1 MNRPINIMT
10 IYPIELSNYFHKYLE
25 PPTAN
30 IDDIICKNEIE
41 STWLKAVLLLE
52 QKNTQTAITLFSSI
66 STGDCLF
73 ALSSQIELIFLQP
86 VAYVNNNDLIKNLI
100 KRTKVLPQ
108 DRLLA
113 RLYHALSIL
122 MMWRRNSPQTINYL
136 LKSRDIYLTLNEK
149 TGLARI
155 FDTLGNNYTKIAD
168 HQQAIMYYT
177 QSLALKTSIKDSAGL
192 AITFGNLARLS
203 LQMGRY
209 QQATTFLQLDIDLVD
224 DDQPEILARLLTLQ
238 ARVHIAEENYIEAD
252 KTLKKALE
260 ILNNCTLSKHS
271 DSIFFCLKEKAII
284 ALLTKNYN
292 ESRGFISQ
300 CLPLLPIESDYH
312 QIFMLVITFQ
322 LDCHE
327 GKIQWQEYNILLNK
341 IQNLELTE
349 LEIEFRLFII
359 TFALEQNHHNI
370 SEQMLITRK
379 LARSY
384 GLKKFLPKL
393 NSLILTLDIKEH
405 IEEEVTREIS
415 ETFTNNEDGYFI
427 RQRIGGGGF
436 GDVFLAHDMIHD
448 RDIAL
453 KRFQSDNLIDHE
465 KQKQIWIDARIEFEA
480 VAQIN
485 HPSIAKIFALGH
497 DNKGSPYLVQEFV
510 PGGDIR
516 DLMKKDSTLISVLR
530 YLTPLAYAL
539 SAVHE
544 KGIIHR
550 DLKPENLMI
559 NSQGIIVIIDF
570 GIALLKK
577 QHSPANKSKIRG
589 TENYIA
595 PEQKISTNIDHRADI
610 FSLGCILYEWLSQKP
625 TSIIQSSDSISSH
638 FFNLFKDK
646 DIVELDKNICG
657 KAYPLVK
664 SMLAKEPKNRPKN
677 ALFIAKEMESLIK
690 ELSD

>member
-1 MNRPINIMT
+1 MT
-10 IYPIELSNYFHKYLE
+10 IYPIELSNHFNEHLE
-25 PPTAN
+25 FSTN
-30 IDDIICKNEIE
+30 DKNDIPCKNKIE
-41 STWLKAVLLLE
+41 STWLKAIFLLE
-52 QKNTQTAITLFSSI
+52 QNDNQSAINLFSSI
-66 STGDCLF
+66 SEEKCLF
-73 ALSSQIELIFLQP
+73 GLSSQIELIFLQP
-86 VAYVNNNDLIKNLI
+86 VAYVHNKVLIKNLI
-100 KRTKVLPQ
+100 SNTKTLPQ

-113 RLYHALSIL
+113 RLYHALSIV

-136 LKSRDIYLTLNEK
+136 LKSRDIYLSLNEK

-155 FDTLGNNYTKIAD
+155 FDTLGNNYTKIAV

-177 QSLALKTSIKDSAGL
+177 QSLALKTSLQDNTGL

-209 QQATTFLQLDIDLVD
+209 QQAVTFLQLDIDLVT
-224 DDQPEILARLLTLQ
+224 DDQPEILARLLTLL
-238 ARVHIAEENYIEAD
+238 ARIHIAEEKFLEAD
-252 KTLKKALE
+252 KALGKALK
-260 ILNNCTLSKHS
+260 ILNDATLSEYS

-284 ALLTKNYN
+284 ALFTQRYD
-292 ESRGFISQ
+292 ECRDFISQ
-300 CLPLLPIESDYH
+300 CLPLLPIESEYH
-312 QIFMLVITFQ
+312 QIFISVITFQ
-322 LDCHE
+322 LDCYE
-327 GKIQWQEYNILLNK
+327 GKTQWQKYEALLNK

-359 TFALEQNHHNI
+359 TFALEQGHHNI
-370 SEQMLITRK
+370 SEQILITRK

-415 ETFTNNEDGYFI
+415 ESLTNNDDGYFI

-436 GDVFLAHDMIHD
+436 GDVFLAHDMVHD
-448 RDIAL
+448 RDVAL
-453 KRFQSDNLIDHE
+453 KRFQNDNVIDHE
-465 KQKQIWIDARIEFEA
+465 KQKQIWIDARLEFEA

-485 HPSIAKIFALGH
+485 HPSIAKVFALGH
-497 DNKGSPYLVQEFV
+497 DNRGSPYLVQEFV
-510 PGGDIR
+510 SGGNIR
-516 DLMKKDSTLISVLR
+516 DLMKKDQTLATVLR

-559 NSQGIIVIIDF
+559 NNQGIIVIIDF

-577 QHSPANKSKIRG
+577 QHCSANKSKIRG

-595 PEQKISTNIDHRADI
+595 PEQKVSTSIDHRADI

-657 KAYPLVK
+657 KAYPLIK
-664 SMLAKEPKNRPKN
+664 SMLAKEPKNRPEN
-677 ALFIAKEMESLIK
+677 ALLIAKEMESLVL
-690 ELSD
+690 ELSNY

>member
-1 MNRPINIMT
+1 MT
-10 IYPIELSNYFHKYLE
+10 IYPIELSNNFHKYLE

-41 STWLKAVLLLE
+41 STWLKAFLLLE
-52 QKNTQTAITLFSSI
+52 QNDTQTALTLFSSI

-73 ALSSQIELIFLQP
+73 ALSSQVELIFLQP
-86 VAYVNNNDLIKNLI
+86 IAYISDDDLIKTLMRNA
-100 KRTKVLPQ
+100 KNLPQ

-113 RLYHALSIL
+113 RLYHALSLL

-136 LKSRDIYLTLNEK
+136 LKSRDIYLALNEK

-155 FDTLGNNYTKIAD
+155 FDTLGSHYTKIAD

-177 QSLALKTSIKDSAGL
+177 QSLALKTSLNDNAGL

-209 QQATTFLQLDIDLVD
+209 QQAATFLQLDIDLVED
-224 DDQPEILARLLTLQ
+224 NQAEMLARLLTLL
-238 ARVHIAEENYIEAD
+238 ARIHIAEEKYFEAGE
-252 KTLKKALE
+252 TLKKALE
-260 ILNNCTLSKHS
+260 VLNSTTLNNHS
-271 DSIFFCLKEKAII
+271 DTLFFCLKEQAVL
-284 ALLTKNYN
+284 ALLTQDYSK
-292 ESRGFISQ
+292 SRYLIAQCKALLPPDSEYHKIFIS
-300 CLPLLPIESDYH
+300 
-312 QIFMLVITFQ
+312 VISFQ
-322 LDCHE
+322 LDCYE
-327 GKIQWQEYNILLNK
+327 GKTQWQACDILLNE
-341 IQNLELTE
+341 IQKLEITE
-349 LEIEFRLFII
+349 LEIEFRLLII
-359 TFALEQNHHNI
+359 TFALEKNNQNI
-370 SEQMLITRK
+370 SEQILITRK

-384 GLKKFLPKL
+384 GFKKFLPKL

-415 ETFTNNEDGYFI
+415 DSFTNNEDGYFI

-465 KQKQIWIDARIEFEA
+465 QQKQIWIDARIEFEA

-485 HPSIAKIFALGH
+485 HPSIAKVFALGH

-510 PGGDIR
+510 PGGNIR
-516 DLMKKDSTLISVLR
+516 GLMKKDSTLLSVLR

-589 TENYIA
+589 TKNYIA

-625 TSIIQSSDSISSH
+625 TSIKQSSDRISSH
-638 FFNLFKDK
+638 IFNLFKDE

-657 KAYPLVK
+657 KAYPLIK
-664 SMLAKEPKNRPKN
+664 SMLAKEPKSRPEN
-677 ALFIAKEMESLIK
+677 ALIIAKKMESLVK
-690 ELSD
+690 ELSN

>member
-1 MNRPINIMT
+1 MT
-10 IYPIELSNYFHKYLE
+10 IYPIELSKHFKKHLE
-25 PPTAN
+25 HPTTDIN
-30 IDDIICKNEIE
+30 DIICKNEIE
-41 STWLKAVLLLE
+41 STWLKAILLLE
-52 QKNTQTAITLFSSI
+52 KKDTQTAITLFSSI

-86 VAYVNNNDLIKNLI
+86 VAYFNNNDLLKSLTKN
-100 KRTKVLPQ
+100 TKALPQ

-122 MMWRRNSPQTINYL
+122 MIWRRNSPQTINYL
-136 LKSRDIYLTLNEK
+136 LKSRDIYLALNEK
-149 TGLARI
+149 AGLSRI

-209 QQATTFLQLDIDLVD
+209 QQATTFLQLDIDLVK
-224 DDQPEILARLLTLQ
+224 DDQPEILARLMTLQ
-238 ARVHIAEENYIEAD
+238 ARIHIAEENYIEANNI
-252 KTLKKALE
+252 LKKAHE
-260 ILNNCTLSKHS
+260 ILKSATLNKHS
-271 DSIFFCLKEKAII
+271 DSIFFCLKEQAIL
-284 ALLTKNYN
+284 ALLTQDYDK
-292 ESRGFISQ
+292 SRYLISQ
-300 CLPLLPIESDYH
+300 CQTLLPLESDYH
-312 QIFMLVITFQ
+312 KIFMSVITFQ
-322 LDCHE
+322 LDCYE
-327 GKIQWQEYNILLNK
+327 GKTQWQACETLLNQ
-341 IQNLELTE
+341 IQKLEITE

-359 TFALEQNHHNI
+359 NFALEKNGQNI
-370 SEQMLITRK
+370 SEQILITRK

-384 GLKKFLPKL
+384 GFKKFLPKL
-393 NSLILTLDIKEH
+393 NSLILTLDLKEH

-415 ETFTNNEDGYFI
+415 ESFTNNEDGYFI

-436 GDVFLAHDMIHD
+436 GDVFLAHDMVHD

-510 PGGDIR
+510 PGGNIR
-516 DLMKKDSTLISVLR
+516 SLMKKDSTLLSVLR

-550 DLKPENLMI
+550 DLKPENLML

-570 GIALLKK
+570 GIAILKK
-577 QHSPANKSKIRG
+577 QHSPTNKSKIRG
-589 TENYIA
+589 TENYIS
-595 PEQKISTNIDHRADI
+595 PEQKTSTNIDHRADI

-625 TSIIQSSDSISSH
+625 TSIKQSSDSISSH
-638 FFNLFKDK
+638 IFNLFKDK
-646 DIVELDKNICG
+646 DIVELDKQVCG
-657 KAYPLVK
+657 KAYSLIK
-664 SMLAKEPKNRPKN
+664 SMLAREPKNRPEN
-677 ALFIAKEMESLIK
+677 SLIIAKEMESLVK
-690 ELSD
+690 ELSK